1 MALPLASYSDVF
13 RRTEMK
19 YRIDHDQQSILNAA
33 IDQHMVMG
41 EFGKTKIA
49 SLYYDTPDFS
59 LIERSLDK
67 PLYKEKLR
75 LRVYGD
81 LSPLA
86 PSFVELKKKF
96 KGVVYKR
103 RVMLS
108 LHAAQA
114 FFDGMPYE
122 EACRAFPLFE
132 DEAQAQSLSSRSI
145 QIARE
150 IAFTIQ
156 RHGTLVPSFLITCT
170 RSAYEASGESELR
183 ITFDNELACSYV
195 AKSPLQASRP
205 VSLLAPGESIM
216 EVKNAGPLPLWLL
229 RALSEAKSYPQSFSK
244 YGHAYMS
251 LKNNWQDRM
260 RKDDECA

>member
-1 MALPLASYSDVF
+1 MATYSDVF
-13 RRTEMK
+13 KRTEMK
-19 YRIDHDQQSILNAA
+19 YRLDRDQRLILDAVVA
-33 IDQHMVMG
+33 EHMEMG
-41 EFGKTKIA
+41 EFGETKIA
-49 SLYYDTPDFS
+49 SLYYDTPDFA

-81 LSPLA
+81 PSPLA

-108 LHAAQA
+108 LHAAQT
-114 FFDGMPYE
+114 FFSGMHYE
-122 EACRAFPLFE
+122 EACRAFPLL
-132 DEAQAQSLSSRSI
+132 DHEAQSQSLSQQSI
-145 QIARE
+145 LIARE
-150 IAFTIQ
+150 IAFAIQ
-156 RHGTLVPSFLITCT
+156 RYEALAPSFLITCV
-170 RSAYEASGESELR
+170 RRAYEALDESELR
-183 ITFDNELACSYV
+183 ITFDDELACSYR

-205 VSLLAPGESIM
+205 VPLLAPGESIM
-216 EVKNAGPLPLWLL
+216 EVKNAGPLPFWLL
-229 RALSEAKSYPQSFSK
+229 QALNEAKAYPRSFSK

-251 LKNNWQDRM
+251 LKNSWQNRT

>member
-1 MALPLASYSDVF
+1 MALSSTAYSDVF
-13 RRTEMK
+13 KRTEMK
-19 YRIDHDQQSILNAA
+19 YRLDHDQRSILNTA

-41 EFGKTKIA
+41 EFGETKIA
-49 SLYYDTPDFS
+49 SLYYDTPDFA

-81 LSPLA
+81 PSPLA

-114 FFDGMPYE
+114 FFSGMHYE
-122 EACRAFPLFE
+122 EACRAFPLL
-132 DEAQAQSLSSRSI
+132 DHEAQAQSLSPRSI
-145 QIARE
+145 QIAHE
-150 IAFTIQ
+150 ITFAI
-156 RHGTLVPSFLITCT
+156 RRYEDLVPSFLITCA
-170 RSAYEASGESELR
+170 RRAYETAEESELR
-183 ITFDNELACSYV
+183 ITFDDELACSYE
-195 AKSPLQASRP
+195 AKSPLQASEP
-205 VSLLAPGESIM
+205 VPLLALGESIM

-229 RALSEAKSYPQSFSK
+229 RALSEAKAYPQSFSK